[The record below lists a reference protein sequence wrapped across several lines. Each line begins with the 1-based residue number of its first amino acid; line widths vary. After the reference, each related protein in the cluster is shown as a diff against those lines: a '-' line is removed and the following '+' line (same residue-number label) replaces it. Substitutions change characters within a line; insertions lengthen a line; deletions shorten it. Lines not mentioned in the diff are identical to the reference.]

1 MEAEEPTKKL
11 VDALVIVRP
20 ASIPRWNEHKD
31 VKEDKEREPHV
42 FIPHH
47 RTSEVDA
54 EAEPTN
60 VERKESALPADPY
73 TTGLL
78 LNMAV
83 RGFKK
88 PDLAPPGPLSPF
100 SPKKEGAFFS

>member
-31 VKEDKEREPHV
+31 VKEDKERDPHV

-47 RTSEVDA
+47 RASEVDA
-54 EAEPTN
+54 AEIE
-60 VERKESALPADPY
+60 VSVDKRASALPQDLYA
-73 TTGLL
+73 TSMV

-88 PDLAPPGPLSPF
+88 DATNSTPATS
-100 SPKKEGAFFS
+100 SATAS